1 VTVTVLQLSD
11 IHLTAA
17 GGELGGIDPDARL
30 TAVLAAWEAVDE
42 DADLVLLTGDNADDG
57 SVEAYARLAAAV
69 ARLDAPVV
77 ALPGNHDV
85 PATLAAVLGEPPV
98 VELGAWRIV
107 GLDTSRPGQV
117 HGTLD
122 VPAALDVLDQLDERP
137 TVVALHH
144 PPAST
149 SAHEWFQLD
158 GGADLL
164 AGLGERP
171 WVRAVASGHLHEVF
185 DIEGPGGLA
194 LLGAPSTY
202 SAIAHDG
209 TTLRFDVDEPRGAR
223 VLHLED
229 DGTFSSTV
237 LVA

>member
-1 VTVTVLQLSD
+1 MTVLQLSD

-17 GGELGGIDPDARL
+17 GGVVQGVDPDERL
-30 TAVLAAWEAVDE
+30 ATVLAAWGAVDE

-57 SVEAYARLAAAV
+57 SAEAYARLAAAV
-69 ARLDAPVV
+69 APLGAPVV

-85 PATLAAVLGEPPV
+85 PATLAATFGEPPV

-107 GLDTSRPGQV
+107 GLDTSRPDQV

-122 VPAALDVLDQLDERP
+122 VPAALDLLDRPGGRP
-137 TVVALHH
+137 TLVALHH
-144 PPAST
+144 PPASAST
-149 SAHEWFQLD
+149 HEWFRLD

-164 AGLGERP
+164 AGLAERP
-171 WVRAVASGHLHEVF
+171 WVRAVASGHLHEAF

-202 SAIAHDG
+202 VAIAHDG
-209 TTLRFDVDEPRGAR
+209 PAFRIGVDEPRGAR

-229 DGTFSSTV
+229 DGTFSSTL